1 MIINVGGFKQFEPY
15 TKIRVLVSQQCT
27 WIQEEEWCS
36 KSLAVNFLYHLG
48 LDISQCAAKW
58 LQGEGIARKITD
70 EVDRVVSK
78 LKKYWRIIRSTSKIE
93 YSFSQHIFPAQ
104 SHQEKKSHHS
114 VSMMRH
120 HPLPYQNVLAS
131 NSAGCDGRR
140 TVHIQFATCQP
151 NFFRQVHLSSDWH
164 DITTCPSRI
173 CLKNLPSWS
182 LPRRQKKATK
192 LRLPRTKMWAVDAWR
207 LLIPHYCRWKWSTV
221 SERRTPIN

>member
-1 MIINVGGFKQFEPY
+1 MHFSKKGQKNWAWVDPPPHLGDARKKTFFF
-15 TKIRVLVSQQCT
+15 LFMSSLSQQCT
-27 WIQEEEWCS
+27 CIQAEQWCS

-48 LDISQCAAKW
+48 LDISQGAAKW

-78 LKKYWRIIRSTSKIE
+78 LKKCWRVIRSTSKID

-151 NFFRQVHLSSDWH
+151 NFFRQVHLSTYLISV
-164 DITTCPSRI
+164 IFFTRGKFLENKIYTEKTR
-173 CLKNLPSWS
+173 
-182 LPRRQKKATK
+182 K
-192 LRLPRTKMWAVDAWR
+192 LRQNTQ
-207 LLIPHYCRWKWSTV
+207 
-221 SERRTPIN
+221 